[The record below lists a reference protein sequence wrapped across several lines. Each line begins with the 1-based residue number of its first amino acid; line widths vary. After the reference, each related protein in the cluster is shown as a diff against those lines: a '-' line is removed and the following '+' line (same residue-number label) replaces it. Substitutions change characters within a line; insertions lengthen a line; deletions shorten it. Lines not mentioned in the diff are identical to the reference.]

1 MVVVPLMVSPL
12 RVLKLILPAS
22 ILSIIHSSL
31 SLSLSLSAAIIVH
44 EDPIV
49 FLPADSA
56 LYDFTLNE
64 KQCPVCQHVFV
75 TLTEKE
81 FQSHV
86 ALCFK

>member
-31 SLSLSLSAAIIVH
+31 SLSLSAALIVH